1 MTRICRGPMTLRHLS
16 HHFLILATLSTIACH
31 AQTVMRKATPADA
44 NAAAGKVTAP
54 TLPSGAAELKI
65 DRKQIMSLSVIPAL
79 TLVPVRFSKNADA
92 AGPPFHQ
99 CGLVTV
105 NGTGETHLIVTFG
118 TDWTEAESC
127 VSLSAIGTAESKSKY
142 PALVLIY
149 QATTGHESFPEP
161 VLLKWNAASGIY
173 ELDAE
178 RSQWI
183 TTQQLPYTIPNIR
196 RLLAK
201 NAAESK

>member
-1 MTRICRGPMTLRHLS
+1 MTLRYLS
-16 HHFLILATLSTIACH
+16 HHFLILATLSTIACN

-44 NAAAGKVTAP
+44 NTAADKVTAP
-54 TLPSGAAELKI
+54 TLPKGAAELEI
-65 DRKQIMSLSVIPAL
+65 DRKQIMSLSVTPAM
-79 TLVPVRFSKNADA
+79 TLVPVRFSKNGDT

-99 CGLVTV
+99 CGLATV
-105 NGTGETHLIVTFG
+105 NGSGETHLLVTFG

-127 VSLSAIGTAESKSKY
+127 VSLAAIGTADVKSKY

-161 VLLKWNAASGIY
+161 VLLKWNSGAGTY

-201 NAAESK
+201 NAGERK

>member
-1 MTRICRGPMTLRHLS
+1 
-16 HHFLILATLSTIACH
+16 
-31 AQTVMRKATPADA
+31 MRKAAPANA

-54 TLPSGAAELKI
+54 TLPAGAAELEI
-65 DRKQIMSLSVIPAL
+65 DRKQIMSLSVTPAL
-79 TLVPVRFSKNADA
+79 TLVPVRFSKNGDA

-99 CGLVTV
+99 CGLAMV
-105 NGTGETHLIVTFG
+105 NDAGETHLLVTFG

-127 VSLSAIGTAESKSKY
+127 VSLSAIGTARGMSKY

-161 VLLKWNAASGIY
+161 VLLKWDSGSGTY

-196 RLLAK
+196 RLLIK
-201 NAAESK
+201 EAAERK

>member
-1 MTRICRGPMTLRHLS
+1 MTLRHLS
-16 HHFLILATLSTIACH
+16 HHFLMFATLSTVACH
-31 AQTVMRKATPADA
+31 AQTVMRKATPTDA
-44 NAAAGKVTAP
+44 KAASGKVTAP
-54 TLPSGAAELKI
+54 TLPAGAAGLEI
-65 DRKQIMSLSVIPAL
+65 DRKQIMSLSVSPAL
-79 TLVPVRFSKNADA
+79 TLVPVRFSKNGDT

-99 CGLVTV
+99 CGLATVT
-105 NGTGETHLIVTFG
+105 GAGESHLLVTFG

-161 VLLKWNAASGIY
+161 VLLKWNPGSGTY

-201 NAAESK
+201 NAAERK

>member
-1 MTRICRGPMTLRHLS
+1 MTLRHLS
-16 HHFLILATLSTIACH
+16 HHFLILATLTTVACH
-31 AQTVMRKATPADA
+31 AQTVMRKATAADA

-54 TLPSGAAELKI
+54 TLPAGAAKLEI
-65 DRKQIMSLSVIPAL
+65 DRKQIVSLSAAPTL
-79 TLVPVRFSKNADA
+79 TFVPVRFSKHGDA

-99 CGLVTV
+99 CGLATV
-105 NGTGETHLIVTFG
+105 NDAGEAHLLITFG

-127 VSLSAIGTAESKSKY
+127 VSLSAIGTAENRSKY
-142 PALVLIY
+142 PTLVLIY

-161 VLLKWNAASGIY
+161 VLLKWNSGSGAY
-173 ELDAE
+173 ELDPE

-201 NAAESK
+201 NAADHK